1 MYQSSGPVD
10 GVTLFTLPG
19 LTGPASLEV
28 EAPVRPVRH
37 YYKVVVVP

>member
-1 MYQSSGPVD
+1 MSFSQVRITTRWG
-10 GVTLFTLPG
+10 F
-19 LTGPASLEV
+19 SLVV